1 MEALKEILKEYNTT
15 KQKVSKINDF
25 IMSEKFDELDKMS
38 KLLIVQKYDSLY
50 NYEKA
55 LKTILIHNNA
65 LN

>member
-15 KQKVSKINDF
+15 KQKVAQINDF
-25 IMSEKFDELDKMS
+25 IVSEKFDELDETS

-50 NYEKA
+50 NYEEA
-55 LKTILIHNNA
+55 LKAILIYNNA

>member
-15 KQKVSKINDF
+15 KQKANETITF
-25 IMSEKFDELDKMS
+25 IMSDEFDKLDKMS
-38 KLLIVQKYDSLY
+38 KIFVIQKYDSLH
-50 NYEKA
+50 NYKEA

>member
-15 KQKVSKINDF
+15 KQKVAKINDF
-25 IMSEKFDELDKMS
+25 IVSEKFDELDETS
-38 KLLIVQKYDSLY
+38 KLLIVQKYASLH

>member
-1 MEALKEILKEYNTT
+1 MEALKEILKEYNAT
-15 KQKVSKINDF
+15 KQKVGEIIAF
-25 IMSEKFDELDKMS
+25 IMYEKFDELDETS

-55 LKTILIHNNA
+55 LRAILIHNNA